1 MTDHNIPF
9 SNNLA
14 EQIMR
19 MMKVKQ
25 KISGG
30 FRTQAG
36 LANFCTIR
44 TYLTTLQKQDANLFD
59 ALVQTF
65 KGAPTQPRFA

>member
-1 MTDHNIPF
+1 MIDYNIPF

-30 FRTQAG
+30 FRIHAVLT
-36 LANFCTIR
+36 NFYTIE
-44 TYLTTLQKQDANLFD
+44 TYLTTLQKQDVNLFD
-59 ALVQTF
+59 ALIQTF
-65 KGAPTQPRFA
+65 KGTPTPPRFT